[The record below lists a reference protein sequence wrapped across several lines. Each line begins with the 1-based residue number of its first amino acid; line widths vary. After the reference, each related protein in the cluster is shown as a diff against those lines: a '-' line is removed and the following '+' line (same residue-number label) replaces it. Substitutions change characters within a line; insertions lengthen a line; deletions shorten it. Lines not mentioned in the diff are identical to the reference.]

1 MTRLTLLFFLLLFS
15 CRYKYPAGLE
25 VAGKDTV
32 VVSPVM
38 PTVERQDD
46 NEEDFSD
53 SSEYQEES
61 FLLVKDYPL
70 IKDSVQ
76 FIKQLR
82 SNCHINKHTRF
93 IDITAF
99 MKIKLY
105 GSAKS
110 FYLIEYNWH
119 GGASCEY
126 PWKGQIIFSHSG
138 KLIKIFNAMRF
149 QLVTIFP
156 NENPFLLNCI
166 STAKGN
172 GMHEIIRMHG
182 DKTENVLDGFKDIR
196 PQTYDAYEDMNI
208 NEPNEFPFQI
218 KDINH
223 DGYNDVSFHGIVIHD
238 PTETGLHVKRIPVRF
253 NFIYNARNGH
263 FIEQKD
269 YTKKYAYLEQWQKM
283 PN

>member
-1 MTRLTLLFFLLLFS
+1 MLVPLVGNSLRYMTRLTLLFFLLLFS

-99 MKIKLY
+99 MKIKY
-105 GSAKS
+105 GPNFAWLNMKS
-110 FYLIEYNWH
+110 YTSRCLFFIFLAIMLI
-119 GGASCEY
+119 
-126 PWKGQIIFSHSG
+126 
-138 KLIKIFNAMRF
+138 
-149 QLVTIFP
+149 
-156 NENPFLLNCI
+156 I
-166 STAKGN
+166 STIL
-172 GMHEIIRMHG
+172 M
-182 DKTENVLDGFKDIR
+182 
-196 PQTYDAYEDMNI
+196 Q
-208 NEPNEFPFQI
+208 
-218 KDINH
+218 
-223 DGYNDVSFHGIVIHD
+223 
-238 PTETGLHVKRIPVRF
+238 
-253 NFIYNARNGH
+253 
-263 FIEQKD
+263 
-269 YTKKYAYLEQWQKM
+269 
-283 PN
+283 